1 MDDTLLPRN
10 QLPPLP
16 VCHLLASFALQPA
29 PTVNVHSIGVTAFAQ
44 FSSAIRITQLI
55 DAIERS
61 ACAHLHLS
69 LTPGSFVKAFHSH
82 SLPGISN
89 HTPSLAASA
98 VVDVRKRNLLTDAK
112 FVITKPGFPKVSCS
126 QATRPTRAHPDAL
139 YDRLIEIRLDNYSGG
154 VATTTRRAV

>member
-29 PTVNVHSIGVTAFAQ
+29 PTVNVHSMHSIGVTAFAQ

-61 ACAHLHLS
+61 ACAHLS

-89 HTPSLAASA
+89 HNPSLAASA
-98 VVDVRKRNLLTDAK
+98 VDDVHKRNLLTDAK

-126 QATRPTRAHPDAL
+126 QASPPPHAPRALTQTRF
-139 YDRLIEIRLDNYSGG
+139 
-154 VATTTRRAV
+154 TTD